1 MKSVL
6 IAAVLASA
14 GALAQSPLPS
24 CAQSCALNILASSG
38 CGSTD
43 VACVCKSK
51 VFVEGYTSCVTKACS
66 SEDAAKAEQYGV
78 QLCGSAGVSVG
89 GEAPAT
95 EAPAASSEAPSAPST
110 PTEAPSAPSAPA
122 VPSAPEAPS
131 APSAPSPPYP
141 PKPSEE
147 VPPVVPPESKP
158 AEVPTA
164 PATPATPTAVVPTA
178 GAGIVQVSNAVILS
192 VGLSM
197 MLVLLN

>member
-1 MKSVL
+1 MKSAL

-14 GALAQSPLPS
+14 GALAQSGLPS
-24 CAQSCALNILASSG
+24 CAQSCALSILASSG

-51 VFVEGYTSCVTKACS
+51 VFVEGYSSCVAKACTA
-66 SEDAAKAEQYGV
+66 EDAAKAEEYGV

-95 EAPAASSEAPSAPST
+95 EAPAVSSEAPEAPSAPA
-110 PTEAPSAPSAPA
+110 EVPSAPSAPA
-122 VPSAPEAPS
+122 IPT
-131 APSAPSPPYP
+131 
-141 PKPSEE
+141 
-147 VPPVVPPESKP
+147 ESKA
-158 AEVPTA
+158 AEV

-178 GAGIVQVSNAVILS
+178 GAGIVQVSNAVIFS

-197 MLVLLN
+197 MLALLN

>member
-6 IAAVLASA
+6 TAAVLASA

-24 CAQSCALNILASSG
+24 CAQTCALNILASSG
-38 CGSTD
+38 CAATD

-51 VFVEGYTSCVTKACS
+51 VFVEGYTTCVTKDCS
-66 SEDAAKAEQYGV
+66 PEDAAKAEQYGV
-78 QLCGSAGVSVG
+78 QLCGSAGVSVS

-95 EAPAASSEAPSAPST
+95 EAPAVSSEAPEAPST

-122 VPSAPEAPS
+122 APSTPEAPTAPS
-131 APSAPSPPYP
+131 APAPPYP
-141 PKPSEE
+141 PKPSKEI
-147 VPPVVPPESKP
+147 PPVIPSESKP
-158 AEVPTA
+158 AEV
-164 PATPATPTAVVPTA
+164 PATPATPTAALPTA

>member
-6 IAAVLASA
+6 IAAALASA
-14 GALAQSPLPS
+14 GALAQSPLPQ

-51 VFVEGYTSCVTKACS
+51 VFVEGYTSCVAKACDAK
-66 SEDAAKAEQYGV
+66 DAAAAEQYGV
-78 QLCGSAGVSVG
+78 QLCGSAGVTFSG
-89 GEAPAT
+89 GGGAPAT
-95 EAPAASSEAPSAPST
+95 EAPPASSEAPEAPSA
-110 PTEAPSAPSAPA
+110 PTEAPSVPSAPA
-122 VPSAPEAPS
+122 APSAPEAPS
-131 APSAPSPPYP
+131 APYP

-147 VPPVVPPESKP
+147 VPPVVPPESEP
-158 AEVPTA
+158 AGVPTA

-178 GAGIVQVSNAVILS
+178 GAGIVQVSNAVMLS